1 MESGSVKSSKSVK
14 SFAEYKTAKGKQ
26 WFSKVKGGRGKGTK
40 TSAADEEVLIYIG
53 LLEWNEKQNALKP
66 KRGKKVAL
74 RISTSAK
81 SSLVRQKAEEKW
93 KAYYRNLYE
102 ESQTYLLLYE
112 DGQQVLFLP
121 GTSELFS
128 LKRYQEE
135 IGKDYNR
142 IHLYLCTTEDYNNTL
157 DDGDESED
165 ETHSSSKYAKVENE
179 TALTKV
185 GEQIQQDEQLARE
198 LENQFN
204 QEVLQDQQITENL
217 VVQERIHSLVQQ
229 ETAAEQSTSGL
240 STNETILTDHVSVI
254 KELSTRVDNTGQF
267 FMVVR
272 RASSFTRRLNL
283 WQRESKRTSPEK
295 CLRVHFTGEDGI
307 DSGAMS
313 KEFLAQAVLDMG
325 NIMFAGGAP
334 VNSTYNVQ
342 NGYFQSCGEIVAV
355 SLAQGGPPPCF
366 LEECVYD
373 TLVNPET
380 DLNNLNEKHIT
391 PEERKMLESIQN
403 DLASNYDT
411 IVDHGYTGKIDQEH
425 IGEISGS
432 ILISVVTKR
441 QVYLK
446 EFMRGLE
453 LYGLAEIIKHNPES
467 CKSLFVRGS
476 VEDVDANYVF
486 SLMKPNFSL
495 EGSSRKEIEESVMD
509 SFQDFLISLEDHEK
523 VTGYAEAVSW
533 NYDENGAGGS
543 EISSPD
549 STPTEEFQK
558 ADITVAGVLSWL
570 TGQSH
575 RPMNGDPL
583 TVYVNFDHECL
594 NRNPKHKICFPCVA
608 ACGRE
613 LTLPVCHMSDTE
625 EFRKTFILAYSKGQA
640 FSRP

>member
-1 MESGSVKSSKSVK
+1 M
-14 SFAEYKTAKGKQ
+14 
-26 WFSKVKGGRGKGTK
+26 
-40 TSAADEEVLIYIG
+40 
-53 LLEWNEKQNALKP
+53 
-66 KRGKKVAL
+66 
-74 RISTSAK
+74 
-81 SSLVRQKAEEKW
+81 
-93 KAYYRNLYE
+93 
-102 ESQTYLLLYE
+102 
-112 DGQQVLFLP
+112 
-121 GTSELFS
+121 
-128 LKRYQEE
+128 
-135 IGKDYNR
+135 
-142 IHLYLCTTEDYNNTL
+142 YLCTTEDYNNTV

-165 ETHSSSKYAKVENE
+165 EETSPSTSKYAKVENE

-185 GEQIQQDEQLARE
+185 GEQIQLDEQLARE

-204 QEVLQDQQITENL
+204 QEVWQDRQIIENL
-217 VVQERIHSLVQQ
+217 AVQKMSDSLVQQ
-229 ETAAEQSTSGL
+229 ETGAEQSTS
-240 STNETILTDHVSVI
+240 ETILTDHVSVV
-254 KELSTRVDNTGQF
+254 KKLNTRVDNTGQF
-267 FMVVR
+267 FIVVR

-283 WQRESKRTSPEK
+283 WQRESKQTSPEK

-313 KEFLAQAVLDMG
+313 KEFLAQAILDMG
-325 NIMFAGGAP
+325 NIMFAGGTP
-334 VNSTYNVQ
+334 VDSTYNVQ
-342 NGYFQSCGEIVAV
+342 NGYFQSCGQIVAV

-391 PEERKMLESIQN
+391 PGGRKMLESIQN
-403 DLASNYDT
+403 DLGSNYDN

-446 EFMRGLE
+446 EFMKGLE
-453 LYGLAEIIKHNPES
+453 LYGLAEIIQCNPEL
-467 CKSLFVRGS
+467 CKPLFVRVS
-476 VEDVDANYVF
+476 VEDVDANYVL

-523 VTGYAEAVSW
+523 VTGYTEAVSW
-533 NYDENGAGGS
+533 NYDENGIGGS
-543 EISSPD
+543 EISLPD
-549 STPTEEFQK
+549 STPTEEFQT

-570 TGQSH
+570 TGQNH

-583 TVYVNFDHECL
+583 TIHVNFDHECL

-608 ACGRE
+608 ACRRDRVNSSSVSHE
-613 LTLPVCHMSDTE
+613 
-625 EFRKTFILAYSKGQA
+625 
-640 FSRP
+640 